1 MIRERWTLLTATAA
15 LFLLAGCDSEPTQPM
30 RGDTPAELSAIR
42 GATTEGWDLP
52 LMSAA
57 ALTREFPGR
66 PCNEPLHRQFDF
78 WVGEW
83 NVFNTSNEFIG
94 TNVVTSELDGCLV
107 QEHWIG
113 SNGTRGRSLNTY
125 DSETGQWHQD
135 WASQIPVPSALT
147 GRLRTAGGIVDGT
160 MVLDGVRHATGGFTF
175 LDHWTWSV
183 DAGGN
188 VIQSSLTSIP
198 EFNLEFPFTGVYVA
212 GTPQPIQE
220 QITAN
225 CQAGQAWGET
235 RMGDFLVGSYAV
247 YADAGVEVGSATIE
261 TDLSD
266 CVFVE
271 QFQTRGGL
279 RATSFTY
286 YDAWVEAWFRIYV
299 DSEGERLALRGGF
312 DGSSLVLTGTEG
324 SAAGDVDVRLGWTP
338 QGNDVVQ
345 TWEVSRD
352 GGATWRET
360 ARLVYAAS
368 AG

>member
-1 MIRERWTLLTATAA
+1 MRARWNLLAGAA
-15 LFLLAGCDSEPTQPM
+15 LLLLVGCDSEPTLPTSDPEIQA
-30 RGDTPAELSAIR
+30 GLSGIPA
-42 GATTEGWDLP
+42 GTTEGWDLP

-57 ALTREFPGR
+57 ELRREFPGR
-66 PCNEPLHRQFDF
+66 PCLDPLHRQFDF

-83 NVFNTSNEFIG
+83 NVFNPSDEFIG

-135 WASQIPVPSALT
+135 WASQIPVPNALT
-147 GRLRTAGGIVDGT
+147 GRLRTAGGIVDGE

-183 DAGGN
+183 DVDGN
-188 VIQSSLTSIP
+188 VIQSSLTQVP
-198 EFNLEFPFTGVYVA
+198 EFNLQFPFTGIYVA
-212 GTPQPIQE
+212 GTPQPIEE

-235 RMGDFLVGSYAV
+235 RQGDFLVGSYDV
-247 YADAGVEVGSATIE
+247 FADAGVALGSATIE

-271 QFQTRGGL
+271 TFQTRGGL

-286 YDAWVEAWFRIYV
+286 YDAWVEDWFRIYV
-299 DSEGERLALRGGF
+299 DSEGERLALRGDF
-312 DGSSLVLTGTEG
+312 DGPRLVLTGTEG
-324 SAAGDVDVRLGWTP
+324 NAAGDVEVRISWTP
-338 QGNDVVQ
+338 QGDDVLQ

-352 GGATWRET
+352 GGASWHET
-360 ARLVYAAS
+360 AGLVYRKS